1 MSSGLISLSRGRHFM
16 SRRTE
21 SLSPLDSADAAFRLL
36 TSGPQ
41 PLSVEGR
48 SIGGSLPGRRIPL
61 DELKRLLLS
70 QSTGTATRDAAWVV
84 LVTRAR
90 LDGPS
95 WVIGAVGVG
104 MPGLRRAAGRLAC
117 GYRGDPADIDAEVLT
132 GFLTALRSIDVSR
145 PTIAGRLR
153 WSAYRA
159 GAAFRQAESIPS
171 SSNELP
177 LWAAG
182 PSQFRSHPDFVLA
195 DAVARDV
202 ITAAEAELIGATRL
216 DCVPLTATARD
227 LGVPY
232 DAARMRRSRAEARV
246 AQAIRD
252 GELSDTTWAAN

>member
-1 MSSGLISLSRGRHFM
+1 M
-16 SRRTE
+16 SRCAE

-36 TSGPQ
+36 TSGPR

-48 SIGGSLPGRRIPL
+48 AIGDSLPDRRIPL

-90 LDGPS
+90 RDGPS
-95 WVIGAVGVG
+95 WVIGAVGVA
-104 MPGLRRAAGRLAC
+104 MPGLRRAAGRLTC

-159 GAAFRQAESIPS
+159 GAAFRQADNAQSG
-171 SSNELP
+171 SNELP
-177 LWAAG
+177 LWETG
-182 PSQFRSHPDFVLA
+182 PQQPWNHPDFVLA

-202 ITAAEAELIGATRL
+202 VTVAEAELIGTTRL
-216 DCVPLTATARD
+216 DCVPLTTAALD
-227 LGVPY
+227 LNVPY

-252 GELSDTTWAAN
+252 GRLSGTVGGAN